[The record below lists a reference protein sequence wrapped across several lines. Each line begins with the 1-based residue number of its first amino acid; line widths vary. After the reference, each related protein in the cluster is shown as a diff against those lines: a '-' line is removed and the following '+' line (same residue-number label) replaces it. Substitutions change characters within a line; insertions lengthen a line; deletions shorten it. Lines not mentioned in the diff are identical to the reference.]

1 MKIGIEFLNNQEA
14 LINFFLK
21 KPKAKFTTKDFHQ
34 LRLEIKKLNA
44 FLDFI
49 NYCSKDFNLKKIF
62 KPFYKI
68 FRKAGKIRALQLEEL
83 TIRKHN
89 INGKL
94 KEYLTKLKLEI
105 FKEKAEFFM
114 VVNQLYPNKIRKKQ
128 KDITTYLTEIND
140 LNRKE
145 YLIKKS
151 ASIQKLI
158 SKKRLK
164 RKKLHELRKQLKILN
179 YNTKIL
185 LAENLVIKAISAE
198 NLSSLLGKWH
208 DTEELIKKFKKGI
221 ENKKINYKERKEL
234 KKLKEITNSKKK
246 KLFDKI
252 NAFIT
257 EYSF

>member
-1 MKIGIEFLNNQEA
+1 MKIGVEFLNNQKV

-21 KPKAKFTTKDFHQ
+21 KPKANFTTKDFHQ
-34 LRLEIKKLNA
+34 LRLEIKKLYA

-49 NYCSKDFNLKKIF
+49 NYCSKDFNRKKTF

-68 FRKAGKIRALQLEEL
+68 FRKAGKIRTLQLEEL
-83 TIRKHN
+83 TIRKHS

-94 KEYLTKLKLEI
+94 KEYLTKVKLEI
-105 FKEKAEFFM
+105 SKEKAEFFI
-114 VVNQLYPNKIRKKQ
+114 VVKQLYPNKIEKKQ
-128 KDITTYLTEIND
+128 EDITTFLIGIND
-140 LNRKE
+140 TNRKE

-151 ASIQKLI
+151 ASIQRLI

-185 LAENLVIKAISAE
+185 LAENLGIKSISIE

-221 ENKKINYKERKEL
+221 ENKNINYKERKEL
-234 KKLKEITNSKKK
+234 KKLKKITNSKKK
-246 KLFDKI
+246 NLFDKI
-252 NAFIT
+252 NVFIT
-257 EYSF
+257 ENSF